1 MCTLTVLFLSLG
13 DIPVICKVFIPS
25 IVLSEISILLV
36 SPAFILSVLIF
47 YCLQKVQNAQYPQK
61 ALHILLLDL

>member
-47 YCLQKVQNAQYPQK
+47 
-61 ALHILLLDL
+61 LLFTKSSKCAISSEGSTYITP